1 LGLLS
6 ADAITLTTFMGKNYS
21 TEGEIIQGIIRL
33 LELIGHVTGQVIAA
47 LVDMF
52 VDAISSNKK

>member
-1 LGLLS
+1 
-6 ADAITLTTFMGKNYS
+6 MGKNYS
-21 TEGEIIQGIIRL
+21 TEGEIIQGIIKL
-33 LELIGHVTGQVIAA
+33 LELIGHIAGRIIAA

>member
-1 LGLLS
+1 
-6 ADAITLTTFMGKNYS
+6 MGKNYS
-21 TEGEIIQGIIRL
+21 TEGEIIQVIIKL
-33 LELIGHVTGQVIAA
+33 LELIGHVAGQIIAA